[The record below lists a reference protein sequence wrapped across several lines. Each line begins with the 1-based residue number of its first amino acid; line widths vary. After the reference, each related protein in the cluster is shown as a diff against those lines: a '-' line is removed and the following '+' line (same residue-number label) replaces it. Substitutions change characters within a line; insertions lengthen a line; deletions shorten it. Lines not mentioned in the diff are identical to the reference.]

1 MALLR
6 AGYGKG
12 IGGRRTMQL
21 GKELA
26 TGFVSDDEQATAAGE
41 AAVAADGAD
50 AKAPEVP
57 QVPTPQPEPTAAG

>member
-1 MALLR
+1 
-6 AGYGKG
+6 
-12 IGGRRTMQL
+12 MQL

-41 AAVAADGAD
+41 AAVPADGAD

-57 QVPTPQPEPTAAG
+57 QAPTPQPEPAAAG

>member
-1 MALLR
+1 
-6 AGYGKG
+6 
-12 IGGRRTMQL
+12 MQL

-26 TGFVSDDEQATAAGE
+26 TGFVSDDEQVTAAGE
-41 AAVAADGAD
+41 AAAPADGAD

>member
-1 MALLR
+1 
-6 AGYGKG
+6 
-12 IGGRRTMQL
+12 MQL

-41 AAVAADGAD
+41 AAVAADGAE